1 MPSHDDPD
9 ARDTAMMRTVLSTVP
24 AVVLRVS
31 LGGVIEY
38 VNRVLPEYAG
48 APLVGQSVYVF
59 APPDQHEAMRAGLE
73 RATSTRQPTTYETV
87 ALAPDGTR
95 DWYHTT
101 VGPIIDGGELTGLTL
116 VCVNVTATK
125 EALEKERTTRRWLD
139 VALKAGNVGAWSVD
153 VDADVVSWSDT
164 LCAMFDIPPEQ
175 APRTLAELRAVL
187 PEDLREGFEQNRAL
201 VLGGAPLAPT
211 ELTFR
216 GPRGTRTLILQ
227 GSAARAADGH
237 VCTLFGG
244 VVDITER
251 RTLEAQVRFAQKME
265 AVGQL
270 SAGIAH
276 NFNNVLAVIVPTLE
290 LARARTPIEDRPML
304 DDALESA
311 TRATSLVRQ
320 MMDFSRI
327 GTGSGPGERE
337 PLEVAVRRAVDLCR
351 KAFDLRV
358 AVSLAVESG
367 GDAAVDG
374 AQLENAVVNLLLN
387 ARDALVE
394 ARTPAAQVR
403 VVVRRVPPSA
413 LPARIAELD
422 HDWVELAV
430 EDNGPGIAAEVRGR
444 VFDPF
449 FTTKPP
455 GLGTGLGLA
464 TVQAT
469 AAAHAGFADCVSKP
483 GAGAT
488 FSLYLRH
495 TPLPRPDAQ
504 SSRPPTRGSGR
515 RVLVV
520 DDEPAVAR
528 ATSAVLR
535 RAGYDVTTAASGA
548 EAVRI
553 ASTQPAELVVL
564 DYSMPGLSAEDA
576 AAQLKSLHPGVVI
589 ICYSGLGVSL
599 ENADFQLAKPASPR
613 VLLQAVERLMPTTGV
628 RERG

>member
-1 MPSHDDPD
+1 MPTHDDPD
-9 ARDTAMMRTVLSTVP
+9 ATDTAMMRTVLSTVP

-31 LGGVIEY
+31 LAGVIEY

-59 APPDQHEAMRAGLE
+59 APPDQHQAMRAGLE
-73 RATSTRQPTTYETV
+73 RAISTRRPTTYETV

-116 VCVNVTATK
+116 VCVNVSATK
-125 EALEKERTTRRWLD
+125 EALEKESTTRRWLD

-164 LCAMFDIPPEQ
+164 LSAMFGVAPAQ
-175 APRTLAELRAVL
+175 APRTLAELRAAL
-187 PEDLREGFEQNRAL
+187 PEDLREAFTQTLAR
-201 VLGGAPLAPT
+201 VVDGAPLAPT

-216 GPRGTRTLILQ
+216 GPHGPRTMIVQ
-227 GSAARAADGH
+227 GSAQHAPDGR
-237 VCTLFGG
+237 VCKLFGG

-270 SAGIAH
+270 SAGVAH

-290 LARARTPIEDRPML
+290 LAAARLPVDDRPL
-304 DDALESA
+304 IDDALKSA
-311 TRATSLVRQ
+311 TRAASLVRQ

-327 GTGSGPGERE
+327 GAGSSPGERE
-337 PLEVAVRRAVDLCR
+337 PLEAAARRAVELCR
-351 KAFDLRV
+351 KAFDARI
-358 AVSLAVESG
+358 AVSLEVEGG

-374 AQLENAVVNLLLN
+374 AQIENALVNLLLN

-394 ARTPAAQVR
+394 ARTPAARVR
-403 VVVRRVPPSA
+403 VVVRPVPPSA
-413 LPARIAELD
+413 LPERTIAGA
-422 HDWVELAV
+422 HDYVELAV
-430 EDNGPGIAAEVRGR
+430 EDNGPGISVEVRSR
-444 VFDPF
+444 VFEPF
-449 FTTKPP
+449 FTTKPA

-469 AAAHAGFADCVSKP
+469 AAAHSGFADCVSKP

-488 FSLYLRH
+488 FSLYLKH
-495 TPLPRPDAQ
+495 TPLPRSDAQ
-504 SSRPPTRGSGR
+504 SSRPPAQGSGR

-520 DDEPAVAR
+520 DDDAAVAR

-535 RAGYDVTTAASGA
+535 RAGYHVTTAASGD

-553 ASTQPAELVVL
+553 ASVQPAEVAVL
-564 DYSMPGLSAEDA
+564 DFSMPGLSAEDT
-576 AAQLKSLHPGVVI
+576 AAQLKSLHPGLAI
-589 ICYSGLGVSL
+589 ICYSGLGVALS
-599 ENADFQLAKPASPR
+599 NADLQLAKPAAPR
-613 VLLQAVERLMPTTGV
+613 ALLQAVARLMPT
-628 RERG
+628 